1 LRYAQIVQEKQEEI
15 LVNVVTGNAFG
26 ADEQALLLKKLRQR
40 LNGSIGIRFEK
51 VGEEGIQKTKSGKF
65 KLVVSK
71 IA

>member
-1 LRYAQIVQEKQEEI
+1 
-15 LVNVVTGNAFG
+15 VVTGNAFG